1 MVLMI
6 SLFFPIYTKIQTW
19 DLFPSEMPLWLLSD
33 AFNNIQRLGFYAA
46 KFSDRKKAEK
56 RSCPGTLQGFRDE
69 VALAAATKLHCLS
82 P

>member
-33 AFNNIQRLGFYAA
+33 AFNNIQRLGFHAA
-46 KFSDRKKAEK
+46 KFSARKKAEK
-56 RSCPGTLQGFRDE
+56 RSVRAHCKASETRF
-69 VALAAATKLHCLS
+69 ALAAATKLHCLS